1 MDNQDL
7 QTNNDD
13 KEKIVLSSKKK
24 WFWLGIAIAL
34 LSPVSGVILAVALF
48 SEPNLKKASLAILA
62 LSFIWGIISFYLNN
76 WLLSSGY
83 LPAF

>member
-7 QTNNDD
+7 PTTNGDQ
-13 KEKIVLSSKKK
+13 EKIVLSSKKK
-24 WFWLGIAIAL
+24 WFWLGIAVAL
-34 LSPVSGVILAVALF
+34 LSPISGVILAVALL
-48 SEPNLKKASLAILA
+48 SESKMKKAGLIILV

-76 WLLSSGY
+76 WLVSSGY